1 MKNYEILYILPST
14 MTGKEIKSNFLEIEK
29 EIENLGGNKLETLLN
44 HPFLLKTEVSKE
56 EDSEELKGLPVIKR
70 KLAYVIKKNRFGFY
84 CLFNFSAE
92 EQSIKEIDTYLRIN
106 DNILRYIMLQIDPM
120 DAENL
125 KQLQKLFARKKSE
138 QDKNEGK
145 KDNVQ
150 TTKRTTREE
159 NVIKISG
166 EEKRV
171 EAPKAETLI
180 KPEEII
186 KEEVETKEL
195 KIKKETAISEIKPPM
210 IIEEKK
216 AEIPEEI
223 IEEKKENPKEI
234 VKEKEVEIDE
244 FEPTEKTIDKKKKV
258 RLEDLEEKLDE
269 ILEDTML

>member
-29 EIENLGGNKLETLLN
+29 EVENLGGKKLETLLD
-44 HPFLLKTEVSKE
+44 HPFLLKTEISKE

-92 EQSIKEIDTYLRIN
+92 EKSIKEIDNYLRMN
-106 DNILRYIMLQIDPM
+106 NNILRYIMLQIDPM
-120 DAENL
+120 NAENL
-125 KQLQKLFARKKSE
+125 KQLQKLFARKKAE

-150 TTKRTTREE
+150 EARRTTREE
-159 NVIKISG
+159 RVIKVS
-166 EEKRV
+166 EEKKRV
-171 EAPKAETLI
+171 EDPKAETLT
-180 KPEEII
+180 KS
-186 KEEVETKEL
+186 KETK
-195 KIKKETAISEIKPPM
+195 K
-210 IIEEKK
+210 
-216 AEIPEEI
+216 EI
-223 IEEKKENPKEI
+223 IEEKEVKTKELKVKEEMAISKIKPPMKIEEKVEKKKEEPKEV
-234 VKEKEVEIDE
+234 VKEKETKKEKVESKD
-244 FEPTEKTIDKKKKV
+244 KTLDKKKKV